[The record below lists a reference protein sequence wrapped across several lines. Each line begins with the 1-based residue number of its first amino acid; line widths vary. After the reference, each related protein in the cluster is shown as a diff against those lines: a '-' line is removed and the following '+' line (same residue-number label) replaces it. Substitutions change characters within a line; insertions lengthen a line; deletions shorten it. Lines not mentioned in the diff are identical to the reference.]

1 MILGTFEQH
10 IEEMCRQRSM
20 TLEEAGAFLRRL
32 GVQAVCAGAHELP
45 DPLES
50 RKRLEGVGLFFSDVY
65 GTLPFISQQADE
77 AAIRALLQK
86 TAALGAKRLLVTS
99 EPYRDMDDAVKREE
113 DLLRT
118 IDGLKRTVGLASA
131 CGVEIELEDFDCAA
145 TPFSFTDDLLRV
157 FQEVPGI
164 RFAFDSGNFVL
175 AGEDEIAAL
184 EKLKQ
189 YVGPCVHLK
198 DRSLT
203 PYLGNGA
210 EEAPLINLKGKR
222 YYPCPVGKGIIRFDR
237 IAELL
242 RELAFD
248 GTLVMEHFGA
258 ADQYRYVAES
268 AACVGGLFGIKGV
281 PAQ

>member
-113 DLLRT
+113 DLCRT

-175 AGEDEIAAL
+175 AGEDEIAAQTERMAL
-184 EKLKQ
+184 
-189 YVGPCVHLK
+189 
-198 DRSLT
+198 
-203 PYLGNGA
+203 A
-210 EEAPLINLKGKR
+210 EAL
-222 YYPCPVGKGIIRFDR
+222 
-237 IAELL
+237 
-242 RELAFD
+242 
-248 GTLVMEHFGA
+248 GTLEPMHRRIVTLRYFRNMSQKETA
-258 ADQYRYVAES
+258 AVLGLTQVKISREEKKIFAKLRKEL
-268 AACVGGLFGIKGV
+268 CV
-281 PAQ
+281 